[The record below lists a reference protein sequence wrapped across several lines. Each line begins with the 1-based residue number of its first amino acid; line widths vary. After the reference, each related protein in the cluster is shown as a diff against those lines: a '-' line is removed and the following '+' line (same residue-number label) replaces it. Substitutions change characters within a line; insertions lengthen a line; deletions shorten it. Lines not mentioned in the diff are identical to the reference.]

1 MVELRRHTGWK
12 VRGVSVTGYS
22 HLRNGIECQD
32 AHRHL
37 YEESTGSYLLA
48 VADGAGS
55 RPRAAEGA
63 ALAVGLAVDELSA
76 RLAADGVP
84 DAPDAWTHFL
94 SGSFEA
100 IIVAF
105 REATRRIGSSA
116 ADFAATLTV
125 AALAPPWLG
134 MISLGDGIVVAVAE
148 QADGAAGLHLVMS
161 APPAGEYVNETCFL
175 TSDGARDR
183 VSIRA
188 LHDPDIVGLLLGTD
202 GITPIAVRRHGAV
215 HRPNKSFVE
224 PVLRSLRETMSD
236 PAEVS
241 RLLLEERLT
250 RLSADDKTLL
260 AAVKT

>member
-1 MVELRRHTGWK
+1 MIESRDRGWK

-37 YEESTGSYLLA
+37 YETSTGAYLLA

-63 ALAVGLAVDELSA
+63 ALAVGLAVGELSG
-76 RLAADGVP
+76 RLAAHGVP
-84 DAPDAWTHFL
+84 DRADAWTDFL
-94 SGSFEA
+94 RSSFES
-100 IIVAF
+100 IVHAF
-105 REATRRIGSSA
+105 KDTTERIGPSA

-134 MISLGDGIVVAVAE
+134 MLSLGDGIIVVVAE
-148 QADGAAGLHLVMS
+148 EADGGSGFRLVMAS
-161 APPAGEYVNETCFL
+161 PPAGEYVNETCFL
-175 TSDGARDR
+175 TSNGACDQ
-183 VSIRA
+183 VTIRS
-188 LHDPDIVGLLLGTD
+188 LHDPGIVALLLGTD
-202 GITPIAVRRHGAV
+202 GIAPLAVRRHGTAQV
-215 HRPNKSFVE
+215 ANASFVE
-224 PVLRSLRETMSD
+224 PVLSSLKAARSD

-241 RLLLEERLT
+241 RLLLEEELT